1 MVRLRPVRLL
11 FLFLVLLPLCGCLF
25 RSRKVE
31 RRLSNVP
38 LKAATQQDLIDAI
51 NLQAARIRTL
61 QATVDIDTSVG
72 GANRGKVTDYK
83 EIRGYVLA
91 RRPAMLRL
99 IGLLPIVRNR
109 AFDMVSD
116 GQEFKLW
123 IPPKNRFILGRN
135 DVETPNPKEPLE
147 NLRPQNLYD
156 AILIREIDPEK
167 EIAVLENGYETV
179 LDAKR
184 HQYEQPDYQILVV
197 RKAKNGWYLSRKI
210 IFSRTDLQ
218 IHRQMLYNEQGTL
231 VTDVRYGEYKDYDG
245 ISFPKQTEIERPQEE
260 YDITLNIVKLELNK
274 SLTDEQF
281 ALQQPPGAE
290 VVRLDQPA
298 AHASSIQVQDSGTNK
313 RK

>member
-1 MVRLRPVRLL
+1 MAHLRPVRFLIL
-11 FLFLVLLPLCGCLF
+11 FLAMLPLSGCLF

-31 RRLSNVP
+31 RKLSNAP
-38 LKAATQQDLIDAI
+38 LKTATQQELIDAL

-91 RRPAMLRL
+91 RKPAMLRL

-116 GQEFKLW
+116 GKEFKLW
-123 IPPKNRFILGRN
+123 IPPKNRFVIGRN
-135 DVETPNPKEPLE
+135 DVETPNPKQPLE
-147 NLRPQNLYD
+147 NVRPQNLYE
-156 AILIREIDPEK
+156 AILIREIDPQN
-167 EIAVLENGYETV
+167 EIAVLENGTETL

-184 HQYEQPDYQILVV
+184 HQYEQPDYEIVV
-197 RKAKNGWYLSRKI
+197 IRKGKNGWFLSRKI

-218 IHRQMLYNEQGTL
+218 SHRQLIYNEKGVL
-231 VTDVRYGEYKDYDG
+231 ATDVHYGEYKDYDG
-245 ISFPKQTEIERPQEE
+245 ISFPKQIEIERPQEE
-260 YDITLNIVKLELNK
+260 YDITLNIVKLDLNK

-281 ALQQPPGAE
+281 ALEQPPGAE
-290 VVRLDQPA
+290 VVRLGQSSPELSIRLQDTNSKQP
-298 AHASSIQVQDSGTNK
+298 K
-313 RK
+313 